1 MPKDTFTQL
10 LLNSGFAPSATFG
23 KCTKVNGLV
32 VEVQGI
38 QAAVGELLEFVN
50 ADGRRQR
57 GEVLALRDER
67 LLACPYQGVRGMSLT
82 TRVYPLGQMQTVPVG
97 WSMLGRVF
105 DSLGMPIDNLPVP
118 QDVEYV
124 SIDGVPPSPMT
135 RETIGEVL
143 HTGIRAI
150 DGMLTIGVGQRIGVF
165 APAGGGKSTL
175 LGMLTRGV
183 SADVIVLALVGER
196 GREVREFVEDV
207 LGKEGLSR
215 AVVFVATADR
225 HAVERSRCAAVATA
239 AAEYFRDQGKNVLL
253 MVDSVTRFGRAQR
266 ELGLA
271 LGEPPTRRGYPPSL
285 FAALPQLFER
295 AGRSALGSITGIYT
309 VLMEDEDSADPLAEE
324 VRSLLDGHI
333 VLSRQLAEKAH
344 FPAIAVDQSL
354 SRLASRLISRTQSQD
369 CKRFREFLSKQKEL
383 EMLVRMG
390 EYREGSDLVGDAA
403 LASHPKMTDFLQQ
416 SVDKFTGWD
425 DTLLHLSECVQS
437 DV

>member
-1 MPKDTFTQL
+1 MHNQSLSQL
-10 LLNSGFAPSATFG
+10 LQKDGFAPTARFG
-23 KCTKVNGLV
+23 KCTKISGLI

-38 QAAVGELLEFVN
+38 DAAVGELLEFVN
-50 ADGRRQR
+50 TDGQIQR
-57 GEVLALRDER
+57 GEVLALRDDQ
-67 LLACPYQGVRGMSLT
+67 LLACPYQGVRGMSLA
-82 TRVYPLGQMQTVPVG
+82 TRVYALGQMQTVPVG

-105 DSLGMPIDNLPVP
+105 DSLGSPIDNLPPPTDVKHVP
-118 QDVEYV
+118 
-124 SIDGVPPSPMT
+124 IDGTPPSPMS
-135 RETIGEVL
+135 RETIEEVL

-150 DGMLTIGVGQRIGVF
+150 DGMLTIGIGQRVGVF

-183 SADVIVLALVGER
+183 TADVIVLALVGER

-207 LGKEGLSR
+207 LGEEGLRRS
-215 AVVFVATADR
+215 VVFVATADR

-295 AGRSALGSITGIYT
+295 AGKAEVGSITGIYT

-344 FPAIAVDQSL
+344 FPAIAIDQSL
-354 SRLASRLISRTQSQD
+354 SRLASRLISRSHAQD
-369 CKRFREFLSKQKEL
+369 CKKFREFLSKQKEL

-390 EYREGSDLVGDAA
+390 EYREGSDPTGDTA
-403 LASHPKMTDFLQQ
+403 LACSASMTAFLQQ
-416 SVDKFTGWD
+416 PVNKHTQWS
-425 DTLLHLSECVQS
+425 DTLDQLCSSVSLGS
-437 DV
+437 